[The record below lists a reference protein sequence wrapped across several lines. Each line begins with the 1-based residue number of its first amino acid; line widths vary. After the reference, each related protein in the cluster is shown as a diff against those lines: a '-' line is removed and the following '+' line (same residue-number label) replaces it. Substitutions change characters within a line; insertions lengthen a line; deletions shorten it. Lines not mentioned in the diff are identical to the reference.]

1 MGAHQ
6 TKCLSPWKT
15 LGACPM
21 DLRSTVHATSCGR
34 QRRGKNGDRNRKRK
48 GAKMGRLSRR
58 TECKEEG
65 WMVRRDLA
73 VLF

>member
-1 MGAHQ
+1 
-6 TKCLSPWKT
+6 
-15 LGACPM
+15 M

-34 QRRGKNGDRNRKRK
+34 QRRGKNGDRNRERK

-58 TECKEEG
+58 TECKEEE
-65 WMVRRDLA
+65 WMARRDLA